1 MIQKKICMLGSFAV
15 GKTSLVRR
23 FVENMFS
30 DKYMTT
36 IGVKI
41 EKKIINIQQQSLTLI
56 IWDIAGEN
64 GFHQIQGT
72 YLRGMSGYILVADKT
87 RTSTIDTVINIQKTV
102 GQAFHNVPSVLLINK
117 MDLTGQWDIQES
129 TIDKM
134 QQEGWDIFRT
144 SAKTGQNVEEAFNRL
159 ALKML
164 AK

>member
-1 MIQKKICMLGSFAV
+1 MIQKKICMLGAFAV

-41 EKKIINIQQQSLTLI
+41 EKKIIEIQQQSLTLV

-64 GFHQIQGT
+64 GFHEIQST

-87 RTSTIDTVINIQKTV
+87 RSSTLDVVINIQKTV
-102 GQAFHNVPSVLLINK
+102 EKAFHDVPCVLLMNK
-117 MDLTGQWDIQES
+117 MDLAGQWDIQES
-129 TIDKM
+129 TMDKL
-134 QQEGWDIFRT
+134 QEEGWDVFRT
-144 SAKTGQNVEEAFNRL
+144 SAKTGQNVEEAFNKL
-159 ALKML
+159 AQKML
-164 AK
+164 E

>member
-41 EKKIINIQQQSLTLI
+41 DKKVITIQQQDLTLI

-64 GFHQIQGT
+64 GFHQIHGT

-87 RTSTIDTVINIQKTV
+87 RSSTLDVITNIHKAV
-102 GQAFHNVPSVLLINK
+102 GQVFQDVPCVLLMNK
-117 MDLTGQWDIQES
+117 MDLSGQWDIQES
-129 TIDKM
+129 AMDKLRE
-134 QQEGWDIFRT
+134 EGWDVFRT
-144 SAKTGQNVEEAFNRL
+144 SAKTGQNVEEAFDKL

-164 AK
+164 QK

>member
-1 MIQKKICMLGSFAV
+1 MLQKKICMLGSFAV

-41 EKKIINIQQQSLTLI
+41 DKKVITIQQQDLTLI

-64 GFHQIQGT
+64 GFHQIHGT

-87 RTSTIDTVINIQKTV
+87 RTSTLDNVITIQKTI
-102 GQAFHNVPSVLLINK
+102 GQAFHDVPYVLLMNK
-117 MDLTGQWDIQES
+117 MDLTGQWDVQES
-129 TIDKM
+129 AIDKM
-134 QQEGWDIFRT
+134 QQEGWDIYRT
-144 SAKTGQNVEEAFNRL
+144 SAKTGQNVEEAYNRL
-159 ALKML
+159 ASKML
-164 AK
+164 